1 MNCSSI
7 SFTWQLTCVNG
18 SDKHILL
25 SNANSNRSY
34 LTMYKLLT
42 RQISFR
48 TKKPK
53 KKARNG
59 HFLKKLFSA
68 YRPRC
73 QLISHEM
80 KSKANMLHRNGSLD
94 VKANL

>member
-1 MNCSSI
+1 MSNRDCQHCVVGARGSDYEL
-7 SFTWQLTCVNG
+7 QLNIFYLAINMLVNG

-25 SNANSNRSY
+25 SNSNSNRSY

-53 KKARNG
+53 K
-59 HFLKKLFSA
+59 
-68 YRPRC
+68 RP
-73 QLISHEM
+73 ET
-80 KSKANMLHRNGSLD
+80 D
-94 VKANL
+94 TF